1 MPTNPLDK
9 MNQLSQME
17 QQMNQMF
24 SQAMGESTKMMSQ
37 YNTVLIE
44 TKMMFM
50 VTLMMLPMVFFL
62 VVSFIEYK
70 KRLALLQ
77 RETVKK
83 LRGKIPDY
91 NKIAPVQRKA
101 QEDLWINEIDVNDIY
116 GKLIIASLPRGLKWA
131 GSILVIEVIIRL
143 LI

>member
-1 MPTNPLDK
+1 MPTNPL
-9 MNQLSQME
+9 NQME
-17 QQMNQMF
+17 QQMNQMDQMF
-24 SQAMGESTKMMSQ
+24 NQAMGESAKMMGQ
-37 YNTVLIE
+37 YNTALIE

-101 QEDLWINEIDVNDIY
+101 QEDIWISEMDVNDIY

>member
-1 MPTNPLDK
+1 MPTNPL
-9 MNQLSQME
+9 NQME
-17 QQMNQMF
+17 QQMNQMDQMF
-24 SQAMGESTKMMSQ
+24 NQAMGESAKMMGQ
-37 YNTVLIE
+37 YNTALIE

-83 LRGKIPDY
+83 LRSKIPDY

-101 QEDLWINEIDVNDIY
+101 QEDIWISEMDVNDIY

>member
-1 MPTNPLDK
+1 
-9 MNQLSQME
+9 
-17 QQMNQMF
+17 
-24 SQAMGESTKMMSQ
+24 MGESAKMMSQ

-50 VTLMMLPMVFFL
+50 VTLMILPMVFFL

>member
-1 MPTNPLDK
+1 MPTNPLD
-9 MNQLSQME
+9 QML
-17 QQMNQMF
+17 N
-24 SQAMGESTKMMSQ
+24 QAMGESAKMMSQ

-50 VTLMMLPMVFFL
+50 LSLLTLPVIFFL
-62 VVSFIEYK
+62 LISFIEYK
-70 KRLALLQ
+70 KRLTLLQ
-77 RETVKK
+77 RDTVKK
-83 LRGKIPDY
+83 MRGKIPDY

-101 QEDLWINEIDVNDIY
+101 QEDLWIREIDVNDIY
-116 GKLIIASLPRGLKWA
+116 GKVIIASLPRGLKWA